1 MKSSKFFV
9 ALVVVFVVLMSS
21 VAIAQ
26 EVTTT
31 AVGPRT
37 LISPMGQRLG
47 EVTDTL
53 TSTGLEVRAVLPFP
67 APADRTIFKEITPCR
82 LVDTRQNVDLDGS
95 YGNLYGREA
104 GDFAPGESRTYRFN
118 GSFADPGIVNPC
130 NGKIPAAG
138 VVALTIQ
145 VWVYNA
151 NETSGVVGFTTSAV
165 PRNKEVFVSYRVGTT
180 VQAGQVQIL
189 DQSTFTVVN
198 QLSMADIAVDIL
210 GYHTPDTGA
219 VGPVGPAGIGNMTME
234 RKCACFVT
242 GTATVTFSRPVYFVL
257 SQYENMDGKL
267 ASAPINYAGS
277 EGHVATFNGSVGR
290 NFCAYNF
297 SSQ

>member
-1 MKSSKFFV
+1 MKKSLVLVV
-9 ALVVVFVVLMSS
+9 ALAILTSS
-21 VAIAQ
+21 VAMAQ
-26 EVTTT
+26 VIVT

-37 LISPMGQRLG
+37 PVHVTGQKLG

-53 TSTGLEVRAVLPFP
+53 TSSGLEVRAVLPFS
-67 APADRTIFKEITPCR
+67 APADKTIFKEITPCR
-82 LVDTRQNVDLDGS
+82 LVDTRLGIPGMASQ
-95 YGNLYGREA
+95 YGNIYGRV
-104 GDFAPGESRTYRFN
+104 GDFGPGESRTYRFN
-118 GSFADPGIVNPC
+118 GNIVTAGMTNPC
-130 NGKIPAAG
+130 DGKIPATG
-138 VVALTIQ
+138 VVALTLQ

-151 NETSGVVGFTTSAV
+151 NDTDGVVGFTTPAV
-165 PRNKEVFVSYRVGTT
+165 PRVKEVFVTYHAGTT
-180 VQAGQVQIL
+180 VQAGQVQIV

-198 QLSMADIAVDIL
+198 QLSMADIAIEIL
-210 GYHTPDTGA
+210 GYHTPDDGA
-219 VGPVGPAGIGNMTME
+219 VGPVGPAGLGDLKME

-277 EGHVATFNGSVGR
+277 EGRTATFNGSVGR

-297 SSQ
+297 SQ